1 MKSLS
6 YSIRWRLAIRK
17 AKRTGKLVK
26 LPDSLDV
33 KKGTAYPLWV
43 QIKLIDFDDPGYIKM
58 CEEAKK
64 SLEESHLPEFLR
76 KRIFGED

>member
-6 YSIRWRLAIRK
+6 YSIRWRLAMRK

-26 LPDSLDV
+26 LPDSTDV
-33 KKGTAYPLWV
+33 KKGKAYPLWV
-43 QIKLIDFDDPGYIKM
+43 QIRPIDFDDPEYIKM
-58 CEEAKK
+58 CEEARK
-64 SLEESHLPEFLR
+64 SLGEGLPEHLR